1 MTDQGPTTKRIFS
14 GVQPTGGLH
23 LGNYLGAV
31 RNFVDLQDEYECV
44 YCVVDL
50 HAITVWQDPTK
61 LAEQTREITAAFLA
75 AGIDPKTSIIF
86 NQSQVRAHAELG
98 WMFNCVARVGWLN
111 RMTQFKDKAKVES
124 CIVFCHVLC
133 FAL

>member
-1 MTDQGPTTKRIFS
+1 MTSQGSTAKRIFS

-31 RNFVDLQDEYECV
+31 RNFVDLQGDYECV

-61 LAEQTREITAAFLA
+61 LADQTREITAAFLA

-86 NQSQVRAHAELG
+86 KTSVYIHRLREEEQAQGHNLI
-98 WMFNCVARVGWLN
+98 
-111 RMTQFKDKAKVES
+111 K
-124 CIVFCHVLC
+124 FCLQ
-133 FAL
+133 